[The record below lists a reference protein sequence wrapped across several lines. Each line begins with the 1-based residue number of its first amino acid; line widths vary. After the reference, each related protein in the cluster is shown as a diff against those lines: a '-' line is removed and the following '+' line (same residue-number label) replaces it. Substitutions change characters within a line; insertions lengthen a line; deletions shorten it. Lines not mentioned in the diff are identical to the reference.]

1 MTLSLSLGWNFDE
14 DEEEEDDS
22 VQPGNDVSD
31 IKMMEIIGRGG
42 FGSVFK
48 AFWRGK
54 ICAVKVLEHGE
65 DLMGFS
71 DPKSKEKADADAS
84 GRRAALMEGA
94 ISTTI
99 NHPNVVQTYDFR
111 VINLNPQE
119 RGPGAPTTRVM
130 QETHI
135 IMEMCDRG
143 SVQDAMEQNVF
154 ALDDGGRTG
163 GLDMELIVMTL
174 AEVAGAM
181 DFLHQHRITHRDL
194 KVQPEPS
201 VLSAYTEYI

>member
-1 MTLSLSLGWNFDE
+1 MTPSLGWNFDE
-14 DEEEEDDS
+14 DEEEEDGL

-84 GRRAALMEGA
+84 GRRSRVPAAANHAA
-94 ISTTI
+94 IMSATPWCERIPGST
-99 NHPNVVQTYDFR
+99 P
-111 VINLNPQE
+111 
-119 RGPGAPTTRVM
+119 
-130 QETHI
+130 
-135 IMEMCDRG
+135 
-143 SVQDAMEQNVF
+143 
-154 ALDDGGRTG
+154 
-163 GLDMELIVMTL
+163 
-174 AEVAGAM
+174 
-181 DFLHQHRITHRDL
+181 
-194 KVQPEPS
+194 
-201 VLSAYTEYI
+201 LSASRWEIPES